1 MIPVGW
7 LFTLNHVVPGALLL
21 LGISWFLAMVLT
33 RRFAKR
39 AAHRLADQHQ
49 LTGEDRDNFL
59 AWSIKQKSIA
69 ATAHVFPTAVVT
81 WCVLMALCVIGG
93 VISVTTGGLQPP
105 AAPQAGQAF
114 EDLHRAAN
122 AGDAESQFKIG
133 SAYEGGIGVAHDDR
147 EALRWFLM
155 AARQGHMEAQF
166 YVGQA
171 YHQGFGTKQDLNEGI
186 RWFEKAAR
194 QGDVMAQFNLGATY
208 EFEPPPLRNL
218 KKARYWYVMAAD
230 QDYGYAKEALARLDG
245 TSPTAK

>member
-7 LFTLNHVVPGALLL
+7 LFALNHVVPGALLL
-21 LGISWFLAMVLT
+21 LGVSWLLAMVLT
-33 RRFAKR
+33 RRFARR

-59 AWSIKQKSIA
+59 AWSTKQKSIA
-69 ATAHVFPTAVVT
+69 ATAYVFPTAVVT
-81 WCVLMALCVIGG
+81 WGVLMALCVVGG
-93 VISVTTGGLQPP
+93 VISVTASGTRPP

-114 EDLHRAAN
+114 EDLRRAAY
-122 AGDAESQFKIG
+122 AGDAVSQFQVG

-155 AARQGHMEAQF
+155 AARQGHLEAQF

-171 YHQGFGTKQDLNEGI
+171 YHQGFGTKKDLNEGI
-186 RWFEKAAR
+186 RWFEMAAR

-208 EFEPPPLRNL
+208 EFEPPPLRDL
-218 KKARYWYVMAAD
+218 KKARYWYVRAAD
-230 QDYGYAKEALARLDG
+230 QDYGYAKEALARLNAP
-245 TSPTAK
+245 SQQNK